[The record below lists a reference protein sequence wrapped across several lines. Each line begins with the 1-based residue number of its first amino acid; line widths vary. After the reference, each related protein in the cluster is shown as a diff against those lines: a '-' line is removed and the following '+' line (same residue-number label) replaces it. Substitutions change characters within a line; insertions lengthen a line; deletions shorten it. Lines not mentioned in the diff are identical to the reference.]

1 MKTALAAPDD
11 GPDKKKYGI
20 PDKDKKGLKKKTEYN
35 YTNES
40 IKKRTSDSYQK
51 KEDPDYEKFKRD
63 YKAPEGR
70 YNGYKAPDGSWHG
83 SPGSES
89 AIKAHYKWS
98 KMNPDDR
105 KKARERNESE
115 RQMSG
120 RKISAPKDKPK
131 TKPDPKSPEAE
142 KSMEA
147 KKKLEAR
154 RKAMQKAEP
163 PTLKINIKK
172 DYKVVENKIK
182 KPEDKEKANKL
193 KKTASRS
200 KTPIRMK
207 NKKAK

>member
-20 PDKDKKGLKKKTEYN
+20 PPKDKKGLGKKTEYE
-35 YTNES
+35 YKSES
-40 IKKRTSDSYQK
+40 INKKRPSDSSQK
-51 KEDPDYEKFKRD
+51 KEDPGYEKFKKD
-63 YKAPEGR
+63 HKVPEGR
-70 YNGYKAPDGSWHG
+70 YNGYRAPDGSFHG

-89 AIKAHYKWS
+89 AIRAHYKWS
-98 KMNPDDR
+98 KMNPDER

-115 RQMSG
+115 HQMSG

-131 TKPDPKSPEAE
+131 TKPDPKSPESE

-154 RKAMQKAEP
+154 RQAMRKAEP
-163 PTLKINIKK
+163 STIKK

-207 NKKAK
+207 NKKVK

>member
-1 MKTALAAPDD
+1 MKTAVASPDE

-20 PDKDKKGLKKKTEYN
+20 PPKDKKGLPKKNEYK
-35 YTNES
+35 YES
-40 IKKRTSDSYQK
+40 KHLYKSGDREKK
-51 KEDPDYEKFKRD
+51 KEDPGYEKFKRD

-98 KMNPDDR
+98 KMSPDER
-105 KKARERNESE
+105 KKTRERNESE
-115 RQMSG
+115 HQMAG

-131 TKPDPKSPEAE
+131 PKSDQVTVDRDAV
-142 KSMEA
+142 KRLVA
-147 KKKLEAR
+147 
-154 RKAMQKAEP
+154 RKAS
-163 PTLKINIKK
+163 
-172 DYKVVENKIK
+172 YKVVENKIK

-193 KKTASRS
+193 TKKASRS

-207 NKKAK
+207 NKKDK

>member
-1 MKTALAAPDD
+1 MKTAVASPDE

-20 PDKDKKGLKKKTEYN
+20 PPKDKKGLKKKTEYN
-35 YTNES
+35 YTNEN

-51 KEDPDYEKFKRD
+51 KEDPDYEKFKKD

-70 YNGYKAPDGSWHG
+70 YSGYKAPDGSWHG
-83 SPGSES
+83 SPGSDS
-89 AIKAHYKWS
+89 AIRAHYKWS
-98 KMNPDDR
+98 KMNPDER
-105 KKARERNESE
+105 KKARERNESQH
-115 RQMSG
+115 QMSG
-120 RKISAPKDKPK
+120 RKISVLKDKPK

-154 RKAMQKAEP
+154 RQAMRKAEP
-163 PTLKINIKK
+163 PTIKK

-182 KPEDKEKANKL
+182 KPEDKKKENKIT
-193 KKTASRS
+193 KKASRS

>member
-1 MKTALAAPDD
+1 MKTAVASPDE

-20 PDKDKKGLKKKTEYN
+20 PPKDKKGLPKKNEYKYESKTVYKSGDRE
-35 YTNES
+35 
-40 IKKRTSDSYQK
+40 KK

-98 KMNPDDR
+98 KMNPDER

-115 RQMSG
+115 HQMSG

-142 KSMEA
+142 KSMEL

-154 RKAMQKAEP
+154 RQAMRKAEP
-163 PTLKINIKK
+163 PTIKK

-200 KTPIRMK
+200 KTPIRIK